1 MNVREEVL
9 KIVTEY
15 VEIPAES
22 IDTAEGLKF
31 ASGLDSFGILS
42 MIAAIEEKFDIKV
55 PDAKLLE
62 FKTLDDII
70 KFVEQTCR

>member
-1 MNVREEVL
+1 MNVKEEIL
-9 KIVTEY
+9 SIVTEY
-15 VEIPAES
+15 VDIPADQ

-42 MIAAIEEKFDIKV
+42 MISAIEEKFNIKV

-62 FKTLDDII
+62 LKTLDDII
-70 KFVEQTCR
+70 KYVEQTQQ